1 VRACACTGLGSLRYY
16 LKHAPEKALP
26 ARLEAIAKEYCL
38 KEAVLNTQLQEL

>member
-1 VRACACTGLGSLRYY
+1 LVPSGRYY